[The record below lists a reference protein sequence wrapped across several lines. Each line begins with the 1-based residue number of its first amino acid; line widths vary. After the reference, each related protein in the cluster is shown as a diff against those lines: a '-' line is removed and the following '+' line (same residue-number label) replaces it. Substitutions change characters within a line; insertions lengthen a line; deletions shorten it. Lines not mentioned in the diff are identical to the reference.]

1 MSLGFTP
8 KKHRTMHNSAQPAAN
23 TDIMPVDSST
33 HELASMFVLEIAMS
47 NAGTLSAVITNGG
60 NTQSVTLNGGVALTA
75 GALYIFKILV
85 DSDDDIN
92 FQYSVTTGTVQILR
106 LQEVWT
112 N

>member
-8 KKHRTMHNSAQPAAN
+8 KKHRTIHNTAQPAAN
-23 TDIMPVDSST
+23 ADIMPVDSST
-33 HELASMFVLEIAMS
+33 REIVSMFVLGIAMS
-47 NAGTLSAVITNGG
+47 NAGILSTVITNGG

-85 DSDDDIN
+85 DKDDDIN
-92 FQYSVTTGTVQILR
+92 FQYSVTAGTIQIFR